1 MANSHLHLTITTPE
15 RVVYEG
21 DVQSVTVPTIDG
33 EIGVLPHHVPL
44 VSVLAAGELHA
55 ITTAGESQPMAVSG
69 GFIEV
74 NDNNVII
81 LADTAEHAHE
91 IDEQRAIE
99 AHARAAKLLS
109 ERVADVDYA
118 EVQAVLSKELA
129 RLKVVR
135 RRRKKV

>member
-1 MANSHLHLTITTPE
+1 MPNSLHLTITTPE
-15 RVVYEG
+15 RIVYEG

-55 ITTAGESQPMAVSG
+55 ITTTGESQPMAVSG

-74 NDNNVII
+74 NDNNVVI

-91 IDEQRAIE
+91 IDEQRAE
-99 AHARAAKLLS
+99 EARARAQKLLT
-109 ERVADVDYA
+109 ERAADVDYA
-118 EVQAVLSKELA
+118 EVQAILSKELA

-135 RRRKKV
+135 RRRKSV